1 IVGGLA
7 LSGISIT
14 VVTPPA
20 AALMLPVS
28 KPSQCVRPG
37 SLKWTCGSMHPGRTN
52 RFLASITSPASGRSA
67 GSASPTTRP
76 PAIAT
81 VAGNTPVSVATR
93 PPAIAV
99 SVFTARVFHAPRPI
113 PLRSG
118 PADQSAGIL
127 CAALSHFSKIGLDVA
142 LMASKGV
149 GWMAREQH
157 RKEERSTGGAG
168 GAQGQ
173 EPATTPTTTPPSG
186 PPAPQPSGSHSRN
199 AKLTSDLAMLKHFL
213 DGVGP
218 DRTPE
223 EREYLQD
230 MARMKGRSL
239 TPQEEVLY
247 IAQARMIG
255 DL

>member
-1 IVGGLA
+1 
-7 LSGISIT
+7 
-14 VVTPPA
+14 
-20 AALMLPVS
+20 
-28 KPSQCVRPG
+28 
-37 SLKWTCGSMHPGRTN
+37 
-52 RFLASITSPASGRSA
+52 
-67 GSASPTTRP
+67 
-76 PAIAT
+76 
-81 VAGNTPVSVATR
+81 
-93 PPAIAV
+93 
-99 SVFTARVFHAPRPI
+99 
-113 PLRSG
+113 
-118 PADQSAGIL
+118 
-127 CAALSHFSKIGLDVA
+127 
-142 LMASKGV
+142 
-149 GWMAREQH
+149 MAREQH